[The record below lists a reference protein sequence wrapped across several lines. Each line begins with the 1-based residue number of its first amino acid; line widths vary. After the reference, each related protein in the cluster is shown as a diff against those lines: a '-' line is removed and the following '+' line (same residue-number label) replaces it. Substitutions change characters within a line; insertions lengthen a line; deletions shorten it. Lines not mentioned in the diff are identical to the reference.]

1 MKFNRYIAL
10 LPLALLAACRAS
22 GPEALHSGEA
32 IALTAGLAR
41 EGVVTKADDT
51 YLPLTPGTKVAL
63 KAVGEWQDHLPMH
76 LIEIPTTA
84 TVKTGQTLSLD
95 PVLYWDDF
103 GTADPVN
110 GMGRTQG
117 LTIYG
122 VAVDGLTT
130 APYVND
136 YTTLLWELPEDQ
148 EAGWA
153 SKDLLISYNVQ
164 EGPQYDGT
172 YKFDDRAAG
181 KRLVFRHA
189 LSKITV
195 NLTAGEGFAGGEFES
210 SPTAKLVGTWAFR
223 TTTLDVTTGVFNG
236 QGGASDIMLHS
247 ASKTVK
253 DGLVIPGSPFFND
266 YDNILRISADGNV
279 YYVTAKE
286 IRAAIDSDPYV
297 TEPGKNYI
305 FNVILNKTGV
315 KVTAAVMDWVDVNS
329 AEVKPVIDVTV
340 SYGSEAGATHPDSFV
355 FYRSL
360 ALYDGY
366 SRASGVEYTAGEWTM
381 EPQLYWPDHNTHY
394 QFRGVLPDATV
405 ITSTHEGEDYQV
417 IALENAKYEA
427 STFPSDLQ
435 IARPE
440 VAEDAVCSNQEEGH
454 KQTNLYSG
462 GICATEGTVRLS
474 FRYIMS
480 QVEVNLSTTSDEDQV
495 NLTGAEV
502 DITPIYTHGE
512 VKLGDREIFLTETP
526 ETYRMDGA
534 DADENKRLSAVVPQ
548 DLAGVQFRIT
558 IHHDN
563 GTSDYYF
570 ADIAPIKKSGSDEL
584 VAPAVAWESGV
595 HYVYNLKLS
604 KTKVRVSGTLA
615 DWTTVTADENVTF

>member
-22 GPEALHSGEA
+22 GPEAVHSGEA

-41 EGVVTKADDT
+41 EGVVTKADAF
-51 YLPLTPGTKVAL
+51 LPLTPGTKVTL
-63 KAVGEWQDHLPMH
+63 KAVGEWQDHLPNH

-84 TVKTGQTLSLD
+84 TVETGQTLSLD

-153 SKDLLISYNVQ
+153 DKDLLISYNVQ

-195 NLTAGEGFAGGEFES
+195 NLTAGEGFAGGEFEG

-266 YDNILRISADGNV
+266 YDNILRINADGNV

-286 IRAAIDSDPYV
+286 IRAAIGSDPYV

-305 FNVILNKTGV
+305 FNVTLDKTGV
-315 KVTAAVMDWVDVNS
+315 KVSATVVDWVDVES

-360 ALYDGY
+360 AYYGGY
-366 SRASGVEYTAGEWTM
+366 SPDSQVQYTAGEWTM
-381 EPQLYWPDHNTHY
+381 APQLYWPDHNTHY
-394 QFRGVLPDATV
+394 QFRGVLPAATV
-405 ITSTHEGEDYQV
+405 KTSTHGGDDYQV
-417 IALENAKYEA
+417 IALANAKYKA
-427 STFPSDLQ
+427 GTFPSDLQ

-440 VAEDAVCSNQEEGH
+440 VAEDAVCSNHEKDH
-454 KQTNLYSG
+454 PVTNLYRG
-462 GICATEGTVRLS
+462 GICATEGTIRLS

-502 DITPIYTHGE
+502 DITPVYTHGE
-512 VKLGDREIFLTETP
+512 VKLGDREIFLTESP

-558 IHHDN
+558 IHNDN

-570 ADIAPIKKSGSDEL
+570 ADIAPIKKTGSDEL
-584 VAPAVAWESGV
+584 VAPAGAWESGV